1 MSAPNERSCRVAN
14 LIFQTY
20 KPDVCVVQCGGDAI
34 VGDPLGNTNLTP
46 CDLGECIRTVLAWTV
61 PKLFLGGGGYN
72 TPNTSRYWTYL
83 TSVICRTT
91 ISDDIPDD
99 DNDYFLLYGPG
110 YELNIPAKDVKDLNT
125 AEVFE
130 RNYNTIKGEF

>member
-1 MSAPNERSCRVAN
+1 M
-14 LIFQTY
+14 
-20 KPDVCVVQCGGDAI
+20 CVLQCGADAI
-34 VGDPLGNTNLTP
+34 VDDPLGNTNLTP
-46 CDLGECIRTVLAWTV
+46 IDLGECIKSVLNWNV

-83 TSVICRTT
+83 TSIICKTT

-110 YELNIPAKDVKDLNT
+110 YELSISAKEMNDQNT
-125 AEVFE
+125 VAEFE
-130 RNYNTIKGEF
+130 SNYTIIKGELSLAFYKIN